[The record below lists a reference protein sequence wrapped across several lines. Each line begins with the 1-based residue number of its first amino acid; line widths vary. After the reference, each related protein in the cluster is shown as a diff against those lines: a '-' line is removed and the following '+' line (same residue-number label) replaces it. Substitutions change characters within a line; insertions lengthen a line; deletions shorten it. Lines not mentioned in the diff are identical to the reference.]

1 MFDCGMHLG
10 YSDQRRFPD
19 FGMLSPSGDFNSVID
34 AVFITHFHLDH
45 VGALPYFTEV
55 CGYTGP
61 IYMTYPTR
69 AIAPLMLEDYHRVL
83 MDRPG
88 SGPLFAKHHI
98 AACMAKVSLLDLQET
113 VQVGGP
119 LSCISA
125 AVLFGC

>member
-1 MFDCGMHLG
+1 MAYIHCFHKLVPI
-10 YSDQRRFPD
+10 RFK
-19 FGMLSPSGDFNSVID
+19 LQY
-34 AVFITHFHLDH
+34 AQ
-45 VGALPYFTEV
+45 V

-98 AACMAKVSLLDLQET
+98 AGCMAKVSLLDLQET
-113 VQVGGP
+113 VEVGGVWRIRA
-119 LSCISA
+119 LSAS
-125 AVLFGC
+125 

>member
-1 MFDCGMHLG
+1 MDLSFATSPMCMATFCALLLG
-10 YSDQRRFPD
+10 CWQPQ
-19 FGMLSPSGDFNSVID
+19 LHALAHPSHCS
-34 AVFITHFHLDH
+34 FHGTIHDLEPLY
-45 VGALPYFTEV
+45 ATQV